1 VELLSSG
8 TPCTAVI
15 VEAQSLG
22 MRDPRGEDLYAF
34 KLAVPDDGL
43 SPYQIQI
50 GSSVP
55 AAALPLLYPGNAVPA
70 RRLSDGADRELVI
83 DWEAA
88 LAQAAVPA
96 A

>member
-1 VELLSSG
+1 VELFSSG
-8 TPCTAVI
+8 TPCTALI
-15 VEAQSLG
+15 VHAQPLG
-22 MRDPRGEDLYAF
+22 MRDPKGEDLYAF
-34 KLAVPDDGL
+34 QLAVTDDGL

-50 GSSVP
+50 GSPVP

-70 RRLSDGADRELVI
+70 RRLPDGGDRELVI

-88 LAQAAVPA
+88 LAQAAIPA